1 MQTEQKLTSV
11 SDPNHVDITLANG
24 PTQLSMINGL
34 FILTLSQVRPLAEH
48 LTGVH
53 VPQFEAVVVSR
64 VAMEPHVLKG
74 LVEMITRHQT
84 ANAPA
89 AGRA

>member
-34 FILTLSQVRPLAEH
+34 FILTLSQVRPVE
-48 LTGVH
+48 
-53 VPQFEAVVVSR
+53 EANRVSTYWPDSR
-64 VAMEPHVLKG
+64 IGYA
-74 LVEMITRHQT
+74 R
-84 ANAPA
+84 
-89 AGRA
+89 RAFAQWRRSPSI